1 MKKPLML
8 GVIRPY
14 DDLVPSEGGFQN
26 EHKNGFQT
34 MHDMIATSPFRLGFL
49 GLIFDDFIA

>member
-1 MKKPLML
+1 ML

-26 EHKNGFQT
+26 EHKKRF
-34 MHDMIATSPFRLGFL
+34 S
-49 GLIFDDFIA
+49 DDA